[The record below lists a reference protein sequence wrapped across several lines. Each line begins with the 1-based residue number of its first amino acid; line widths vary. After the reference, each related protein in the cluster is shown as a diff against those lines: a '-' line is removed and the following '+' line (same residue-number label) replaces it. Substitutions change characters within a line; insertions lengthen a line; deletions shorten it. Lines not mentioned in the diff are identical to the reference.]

1 MNMDKIKFIHFERE
15 GGDIKV
21 KDLKIYAGCLG
32 APYEMEDIELHLTI
46 NDNGDIDIL
55 ILNQEV
61 YTKDELDDINFCLS
75 EINWDNGY
83 EVLHL
88 YNLDGDPDLEPV
100 YKIIGN
106 RPSILFLEETEKN
119 LNELNQ

>member
-55 ILNQEV
+55 INYIAFDLPLKMHERKIV
-61 YTKDELDDINFCLS
+61 SCFILS
-75 EINWDNGY
+75 EPRVKHRPNGI
-83 EVLHL
+83 
-88 YNLDGDPDLEPV
+88 
-100 YKIIGN
+100 K
-106 RPSILFLEETEKN
+106 
-119 LNELNQ
+119 